1 MAEKLLIARVDTFTK
16 AGRYV
21 ARGSTV
27 RENEVD
33 YDPENS
39 DNLIEAPGDG
49 TQAVVE
55 ISAIAPTGPNP
66 QNPQQIAPDVVQVS
80 GGYEQAG
87 ARLVGEVTLPEK
99 QRIEI
104 VGIDKESTAQADNMQ
119 ALADADA
126 GADQNVSNAGTE
138 GTVPQV
144 SARVAEM
151 NADQLDQLERAENDR
166 EQPRAGVLSAIEK
179 RRASLEG

>member
-27 RENEVD
+27 RESEVD
-33 YDPENS
+33 YEAGKS
-39 DNLIEAPGDG
+39 DNLIEAPGGDV
-49 TQAVVE
+49 QAVVE

-104 VGIDKESTAQADNMQ
+104 VGIDKESTAQADVTQ

-126 GADQNVSNAGTE
+126 GSANVSNAGTE
-138 GTVPQV
+138 GTVKDV
-144 SARVAEM
+144 SARVANM
-151 NADQLDQLERAENDR
+151 DADELDQLERAENDR